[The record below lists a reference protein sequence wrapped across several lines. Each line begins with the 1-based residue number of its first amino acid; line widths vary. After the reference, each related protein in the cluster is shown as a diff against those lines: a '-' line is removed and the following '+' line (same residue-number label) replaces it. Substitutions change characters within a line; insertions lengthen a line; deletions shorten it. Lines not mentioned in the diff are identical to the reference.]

1 VGTKAK
7 WLKGKLTFYN
17 NAVVEENVSTS
28 YTSTNATIPPY
39 GLRILNPTTSAK
51 FIVDGGPAIGA
62 ELQLVCLS
70 TYTTFVRVSTQ
81 DSTNGGETIVR
92 PGTCEAYA
100 VGLHAASS
108 DRGGMPGMVTLRG
121 ITTSVWAVVGASL
134 SSGPLGGGTTGGGYY
149 LSTAFA

>member
-1 VGTKAK
+1 MGTKSK

-17 NAVVEENVSTS
+17 NAVVEENVSTAI
-28 YTSTNATIPPY
+28 TSTNASIPNY
-39 GLRILNPTTSAK
+39 GLVVLNPTTSAK
-51 FIVDGGPAIGA
+51 FRVNGGPAIGA

-81 DSTNGGETIVR
+81 DSTNGGETILR
-92 PGTCEAYA
+92 PSSCEAYA

-121 ITTSVWAVVGASL
+121 ITTSAWAVVGASL
-134 SSGPLGGGTTGGGYY
+134 SSGVLGAGTTGGGYY